1 LENGVSA
8 QALYEQGKQLYDAG
22 SLKEAMTAFQRA
34 RTEFLS
40 SGDLAQAATVGNDLG
55 VVYYLAGR
63 RAEASQVLEET
74 LALCER
80 LGDVR
85 GQAKAAGNLAQV
97 LNHARATEQAERYYK
112 RAADLF
118 QQLDERTLEYD
129 THRALSHMLL
139 VNGRFLES
147 LAAYDRALA
156 AKGGAGFLRAII
168 QIPLRILGV
177 R

>member
-1 LENGVSA
+1 MSA

-22 SLKEAMTAFQRA
+22 SLHEAMAAFQRA
-34 RTEFLS
+34 RAEFLTA
-40 SGDLAQAATVGNDLG
+40 GELAQAATVGNDLG
-55 VVYYLAGR
+55 VVYYLSGR
-63 RAEASQVLEET
+63 GAEASQVLEDT
-74 LALCER
+74 LAQFER
-80 LGDVR
+80 LGDAR

-97 LNHARATEQAERYYK
+97 LNHAHATEQAERYYK

-118 QQLDERTLEYD
+118 HQLDDRMLEYD

-139 VNGRFLES
+139 MTGRFLES

-168 QIPLRILGV
+168 QIPLRIMGV